1 MIHPIYPNR
10 LLSYINIIKTLPSM
24 KPLTVA
30 FSDTDEIRDVIS
42 KVIRA
47 SEFDLIHT
55 EFIRAAQ
62 WTMDITGF
70 PKVFDAVDSLTL
82 ANKRA
87 FYSRYTHL
95 SHKILAFEEM
105 IKMRRYEPFI
115 LHKYDYGIVS
125 SPADQEYLIN
135 NGPTIEVL
143 PDGVDLQY
151 FSWGEKVD
159 ESDETLMFLGKMNYY
174 VNIDSITY
182 FTRFI
187 YPIIKKVKPNIRLD
201 IVGWNPT
208 KAIRS
213 MGEDPSITVVGA
225 VSDIRPYLRKA
236 KVLITPMVSGSGI
249 QTKILQSMAIGTPVV
264 STSIATL
271 ALRVSNGDQILIG
284 DQPDEFAYLVLSL
297 LKDASLRKQISINA
311 RNYVED
317 HHNWEKIGDR
327 LDQIYHSLM

>member
-1 MIHPIYPNR
+1 
-10 LLSYINIIKTLPSM
+10 
-24 KPLTVA
+24 
-30 FSDTDEIRDVIS
+30 
-42 KVIRA
+42 
-47 SEFDLIHT
+47 
-55 EFIRAAQ
+55 
-62 WTMDITGF
+62 
-70 PKVFDAVDSLTL
+70 
-82 ANKRA
+82 
-87 FYSRYTHL
+87 
-95 SHKILAFEEM
+95 
-105 IKMRRYEPFI
+105 
-115 LHKYDYGIVS
+115 
-125 SPADQEYLIN
+125 
-135 NGPTIEVL
+135 
-143 PDGVDLQY
+143 
-151 FSWGEKVD
+151 
-159 ESDETLMFLGKMNYY
+159 
-174 VNIDSITY
+174 
-182 FTRFI
+182 
-187 YPIIKKVKPNIRLD
+187 
-201 IVGWNPT
+201 
-208 KAIRS
+208 